1 MSDDGHLGIG
11 ARVRAA
17 LRGGRRAGALD
28 ALRRAG
34 VVIYGELAEAEEARA
49 ALLAAGGDVWTMSSS
64 MSGHMI
70 ATWNAFALQTL
81 GESLLGTEHLPPAT
95 FEQAWTW
102 LATAS
107 EWLNV
112 ARQASANPQYDAT
125 EHFRLPADPPE
136 LVEAGRMAK
145 AQLTAM
151 VVAVTPLRE
160 HVELALYDLE
170 RCAGRDNRGDRGDRG
185 RQLNM
190 LRQLAAEAVAAGDY
204 AASLCDGPA
213 DDRLRAYT
221 ESHLERAIVLWFHL
235 GQLAAMPAL
244 IGGYRLTRAPT
255 RLDARALPGGQ
266 DFDPWCLTC
275 PQGRARW
282 KADPRARLAVSALWS
297 ADPDPAQ
304 TLGIQ
309 AQIDRALADGDVA
322 QAVRDGRPIY
332 YFGCPWPSIYRVRH
346 KVRLGGRRLTA
357 PQLFTLHVEATR
369 NRFIRQI
376 VVGPFDTTAQVRY
389 GD

>member
-1 MSDDGHLGIG
+1 MACTDALPYGMAGIIGPPYDAHSRGGEGPAMSDNGHLGIG

-17 LRGGRRAGALD
+17 LRGERRADALD

-49 ALLAAGGDVWTMSSS
+49 ALVAAGGDVWTMTSS

-70 ATWNAFALQTL
+70 ATWNAFVLQTL
-81 GESLLGTEHLPPAT
+81 GESMLGAEHPVGPGTAGYVRPAI

-125 EHFRLPADPPE
+125 EHFLLPADPPE
-136 LVEAGRMAK
+136 LVDAGRMAK
-145 AQLTAM
+145 AHLTAM
-151 VVAVTPLRE
+151 LVAVTQLQE

-170 RCAGRDNRGDRGDRG
+170 RCAGRDDRDRH
-185 RQLNM
+185 LNV

-221 ESHLERAIVLWFHL
+221 ETHIERAIVLWFHL

-244 IGGYRLTRAPT
+244 VRGYRMTRAPT
-255 RLDARALPGGQ
+255 RLDVRALPGGQ
-266 DFDPWCLTC
+266 EFDPWCLTC
-275 PQGRARW
+275 PQGRAKW
-282 KADPRARLAVSALWS
+282 KADPRARLAVTALWS

-304 TLGIQ
+304 TLGMQ

-322 QAVRDGRPIY
+322 QAMRDGRPSY
-332 YFGCPWPSIYRVRH
+332 YFGCPWPAVYRVRH
-346 KVRLGGRRLTA
+346 RVRVGGD
-357 PQLFTLHVEATR
+357 
-369 NRFIRQI
+369 
-376 VVGPFDTTAQVRY
+376 G
-389 GD
+389 

>member
-1 MSDDGHLGIG
+1 MGAEHAVGPGTAVGH
-11 ARVRAA
+11 V
-17 LRGGRRAGALD
+17 
-28 ALRRAG
+28 
-34 VVIYGELAEAEEARA
+34 
-49 ALLAAGGDVWTMSSS
+49 
-64 MSGHMI
+64 
-70 ATWNAFALQTL
+70 
-81 GESLLGTEHLPPAT
+81 PPAT

-125 EHFRLPADPPE
+125 EHFQLPADPPA
-136 LVEAGRMAK
+136 LVEASRMAK
-145 AQLTAM
+145 AHLTAM
-151 VVAVTPLRE
+151 LVAVTPLRE
-160 HVELALYDLE
+160 HIELALYDLE
-170 RCAGRDNRGDRGDRG
+170 RCPGRDDRD
-185 RQLNM
+185 RQLNV

-221 ESHLERAIVLWFHL
+221 ETHLERAIVLWFHL

-244 IGGYRLTRAPT
+244 IREYRMTRAPT
-255 RLDARALPGGQ
+255 RLDVRALPGGQ
-266 DFDPWCLTC
+266 EFDPWCLTC
-275 PQGRARW
+275 PQSRAKW
-282 KADPRARLAVSALWS
+282 KADPRARLAVTALWS

-322 QAVRDGRPIY
+322 QAMRDGRPIY
-332 YFGCPWPSIYRVRH
+332 YFGCPWPPIYRVRH
-346 KVRLGGRRLTA
+346 RVRVGGRRLTA
-357 PQLFTLHVEATR
+357 PQLFTLHVEATQ

-376 VVGPFDTTAQVRY
+376 VVGPFDTTAQIRY